1 MVKIKRYI
9 ASTTFSGFSM
19 MELILI
25 IVILGIFATVAMTR
39 TDSGLSTIR
48 EQIAIDQIT
57 NDIDLAKSMAFG
69 KHETISIVY
78 STNNE
83 SYTIYS
89 GVGNDRQPI
98 SDFPNSDNGVIS
110 LDNSTMRDVDLQSA
124 TFLNNSPELQFSPL
138 GDPVSGGQITLN
150 TKTISIEPVTGKW
163 TIN

>member
-124 TFLNNSPELQFSPL
+124 TFLNNSPELQFLPL
-138 GDPVSGGQITLN
+138 GDLVSGGQITLN